1 MRHAIELQ
9 GRLGR
14 WYPSRLRLHIDL
26 LINLWRLANHTTSSH
41 SPMLIFFSLADVVE
55 QDGTAIA
62 AESSVSFT
70 LATFLIA

>member
-1 MRHAIELQ
+1 
-9 GRLGR
+9 
-14 WYPSRLRLHIDL
+14 
-26 LINLWRLANHTTSSH
+26 
-41 SPMLIFFSLADVVE
+41 MLIFFSLADVVE